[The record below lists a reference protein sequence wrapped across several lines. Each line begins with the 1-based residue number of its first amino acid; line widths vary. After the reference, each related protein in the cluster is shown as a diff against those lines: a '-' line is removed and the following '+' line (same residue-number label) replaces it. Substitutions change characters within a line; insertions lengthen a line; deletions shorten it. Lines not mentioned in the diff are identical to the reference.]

1 MVSSQ
6 NLADEFGLDLVGES
20 LELLHVALHTD
31 EIRPGSLY
39 IAAQGARHHGVEF
52 LQSAIQKGAIT
63 VLTDAEHAESLE
75 IPCLIHPE
83 PRAVAGVI
91 AARIFGEPAG
101 LLQLFG
107 ITGTNGKTSTA
118 SYLAK
123 ILQLCLIP
131 TGLSASTGRFFIG
144 EVMPSGLT
152 SPEVTELHDLLA
164 KMVSQ
169 GLEAGVIEVSAQA
182 LVRNRVDA
190 VRFQVAGFTNLSR
203 DHMDDFESME
213 NYLAAK
219 SKLFTKTFAS
229 LGVVFVEDDYA
240 RKLVQNSDIPIET
253 VGQSG
258 ADWTYSIS
266 QGGLFEMVGAGG
278 KLSLSYNQ
286 GELMAK
292 NFALAI
298 AMAIAG
304 GVSVDRL
311 QTALSDFDFQVP
323 GRLERVSPV
332 SPAVFIDYAHTPI
345 GVQEAVLEIRKR
357 FSHLTLI
364 LGASGNRDIGKR
376 LEMGQAANTVDLLV
390 LTDQHPRD
398 EDPAR
403 IREALKKGALE
414 FLAEDQIS
422 EFADPAEALE
432 EALRRTPAT
441 GAILWCGPGNLDY
454 REISGVKV
462 LFDARALARKLVERD

>member
-6 NLADEFGLDLVGES
+6 KLADEFGLELVGDS
-20 LELLHVALHTD
+20 LELDHVALHTD

-39 IAAQGARHHGVEF
+39 VAAQGARHHGIEF
-52 LQSAIQKGAIT
+52 LESAIQKGAIT
-63 VLTDAEHAESLE
+63 VLTDSEHARFLDL
-75 IPCLIHPE
+75 PCLIHPE
-83 PRAVAGVI
+83 PREVAGVI

-101 LLQLFG
+101 LMQLFG

-118 SYLAK
+118 SYLAR

-131 TGLSASTGRFFIG
+131 TGLSASTGRFLSG
-144 EVMPSGLT
+144 EVLPSSLT
-152 SPEVTELHDLLA
+152 SPEVTELHELLS

-169 GLEAGVIEVSAQA
+169 DLEAGVIEVSAQA

-190 VRFQVAGFTNLSR
+190 VMFQVAGFTNLSR

-219 SKLFTKTFAS
+219 SRLFTKTFAAR
-229 LGVVFVEDDYA
+229 GVVFVEDDFARRLAQYA
-240 RKLVQNSDIPIET
+240 SIPIET
-253 VGQSG
+253 VGESG
-258 ADWTYSIS
+258 TDWVYSIS
-266 QGGLFEMVGAGG
+266 QGGLFKMEGAEGT
-278 KLSLSYNQ
+278 LNLTFNH

-304 GVSVDRL
+304 GVAVGTL
-311 QTALSDFDFQVP
+311 QAALGDFDFQVP
-323 GRLERVSPV
+323 GRLERVSAA

-345 GVQEAVLEIRKR
+345 GVQGAVLEIRKR

-376 LEMGQAANTVDLLV
+376 FEMGQAASAVDLLII
-390 LTDQHPRD
+390 TDQHPRD
-398 EDPAR
+398 EDPTL
-403 IREALKKGALE
+403 IRNALKKGALE
-414 FLAEDQIS
+414 FLVEDHIL
-422 EFADPAEALE
+422 EFADPEKALE
-432 EALRRTPAT
+432 EALRRTPKT
-441 GAILWCGPGNLDY
+441 GAILWCGPGNLNY

-462 LFDARALARKLVERD
+462 PFDARALARKLVEHD